1 MPSFLAKKAFLA
13 YNCKLSTCFCA
24 FLTTALPLR
33 FVLESLR
40 SGVVQEIN
48 RMFVAVSIF
57 EVANDMA
64 EEVKKAFVARPH
76 LVDKAVGF
84 LEMKVLSP
92 QENLNEIWVTTFWE
106 EESNYQDWYKN
117 HMKESHQGI
126 PKGLKLVPE
135 STKVRFF
142 QQVTN

>member
-1 MPSFLAKKAFLA
+1 
-13 YNCKLSTCFCA
+13 
-24 FLTTALPLR
+24 
-33 FVLESLR
+33 
-40 SGVVQEIN
+40 
-48 RMFVAVSIF
+48 MFVAVSIF
-57 EVANDMA
+57 EVANGMA
-64 EEVKKAFVARPH
+64 EEVKKAFVSRPH
-76 LVDKAVGF
+76 LVDAAAGF

-92 QENLNEIWVTTFWE
+92 QENLNEIWVTTFWN